1 LVTGRDWSIILGTFV
16 YCIGSAVIPVM
27 HAEAYLITVSALA
40 PPALAWAMVFAATAG
55 QMVGKVGMYWAGRG
69 VLRLPSERMRR
80 RLAAVRA
87 RYEDH
92 RGVGNGLIFLSA
104 SSGLP
109 PFYAIAVAAGML
121 RVPLRS
127 FISFGTAG
135 RFLRFAATVFLPH
148 LIKRAFGG

>member
-1 LVTGRDWSIILGTFV
+1 LIERDWLIILGTFV

-27 HAEAYLITVSALA
+27 HAEAYLITASALT
-40 PPALAWAMVFAATAG
+40 PPALAWAMVIAATAG
-55 QMVGKVGMYWAGRG
+55 QMVGKVAMYWAGRG
-69 VLRLPSERMRR
+69 ALRLPSERMRR

-87 RYEDH
+87 RYEGH

-109 PFYAIAVAAGML
+109 PFYVIAVAAGML
-121 RVPLRS
+121 RVPLGS

-135 RFLRFAATVFLPH
+135 RFLRFAVAVLLPH
-148 LIKRAFGG
+148 LIKRTFGG